1 MKRQAFLLHRFRVQR
16 EVGMPG
22 HGARVRILRMNLK
35 KHHKSGQSGHLGHS
49 NKHPVAAELLVR
61 FPLPIADNLYG
72 CPVSLPSCCMLGRAC
87 DFLHMH
93 RPLLY

>member
-35 KHHKSGQSGHLGHS
+35 KHHESGQSGHC

-61 FPLPIADNLYG
+61 FALPIAE
-72 CPVSLPSCCMLGRAC
+72 PV
-87 DFLHMH
+87 
-93 RPLLY
+93 